1 MRIDVFCDIVDN
13 YGDAGVCWRLV
24 RRLAETSHQDSLP
37 HSIRDSVYESI
48 DESSHDSIR
57 LFCDD
62 LKLLDQLAGG
72 DAKAFGKSLGIEI
85 LTWAQSTK
93 PEISTEQ
100 LPDLVIES
108 FGCALPPAYLELIAQ
123 NTSCVIL
130 NLEYLSAEDWIDS
143 HHELPSPSGALKKY
157 FFFPGF
163 SKKSGTL
170 LKGNL
175 PELGSPPPSALKT
188 CFDKTRADA
197 LKICLFCYDTP
208 EMKAFVESLIEL
220 VIHTGQKIDFLVCF
234 GQAQELMKKIKLG
247 FEQDAPCAIQWIPLP
262 FVSQDDFDHLLSY
275 CDLNIVRGEDSFV
288 RAQWAAKPFIWQI
301 YPQEDGAHHLKLD
314 AFLIKYLKNSP
325 AETAQYINEAMRL
338 APAKTWLNQLPE
350 IDKHALHWR
359 NELDQL
365 TFEGDLAVQIRKFL
379 KRSKKGGK
387 I

>member
-24 RRLAETSHQDSLP
+24 RRLAETSTTTSPASLH
-37 HSIRDSVYESI
+37 HSSR
-48 DESSHDSIR
+48 DSIR

-62 LKLLDQLAGG
+62 LNLLDQLAGA
-72 DAKAFGKSLGIEI
+72 DAKVLGQSLGIEI
-85 LTWAQSTK
+85 LTWAQSTQ
-93 PEISTEQ
+93 PEIMAEQ

-108 FGCALPPAYLELIAQ
+108 FGCKLPATYLELIAQ

-170 LKGNL
+170 LKGEL
-175 PELGSPPPSALKT
+175 PKSGNSTPSSLKT
-188 CFDKTRADA
+188 SLDQTRVDA

-208 EMKAFVESLIEL
+208 EMKVFIESLIE
-220 VIHTGQKIDFLVCF
+220 TGQKIDFLVCF
-234 GQAQELMKKIKLG
+234 GQAQELMKKIGLELG
-247 FEQDAPCAIQWIPLP
+247 YNQSSSTQSTLKTSNIQWIELP
-262 FVSQDDFDHLLSY
+262 FVSQDDFDALLIQ

-301 YPQEDGAHHLKLD
+301 YPQDDGAHHLKLE
-314 AFLIKYLKNSP
+314 AFLKKYLKNSP
-325 AETAQYINEAMRL
+325 TEVARYIKEAMYL
-338 APAKTWLNQLPE
+338 APAQTWLNHLPKMA
-350 IDKHALHWR
+350 KHALQWR

-379 KRSKKGGK
+379 KK
-387 I
+387 IQKRR